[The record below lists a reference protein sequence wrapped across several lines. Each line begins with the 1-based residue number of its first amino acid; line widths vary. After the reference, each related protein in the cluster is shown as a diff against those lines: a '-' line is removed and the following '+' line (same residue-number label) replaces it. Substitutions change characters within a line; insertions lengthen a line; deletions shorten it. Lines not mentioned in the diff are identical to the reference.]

1 MYECSE
7 MAYGALDFSGLGY
20 ITQESF
26 LNSIIVKERI
36 PFTVDQIKLF
46 FADNNLFAI
55 DSPGI
60 NFDSFKK
67 MFFPQLYIVQQ
78 AKDDEGDLV
87 AKELRNQIENN
98 T

>member
-1 MYECSE
+1 
-7 MAYGALDFSGLGY
+7 
-20 ITQESF
+20 
-26 LNSIIVKERI
+26 
-36 PFTVDQIKLF
+36 
-46 FADNNLFAI
+46 
-55 DSPGI
+55 
-60 NFDSFKK
+60 